1 MKSMNREEIKNLEA
15 KLNEVE
21 GRSDKF
27 EKLIVKKLDEMA
39 HFQKLTQPQ
48 TQARTFI
55 VFIGLSDLWLV
66 NLSSAIESSSKLNE
80 RENKIHTAKLISE
93 INTGINY

>member
-1 MKSMNREEIKNLEA
+1 MNREEIKNLEA

-39 HFQKLTQPQ
+39 QFQKLTQPQ
-48 TQARTFI
+48 TQDRTFI
-55 VFIGLSDLWLV
+55 IPIGLHVEPLRL
-66 NLSSAIESSSKLNE
+66 KL
-80 RENKIHTAKLISE
+80 RTALKHFR
-93 INTGINY
+93 

>member
-1 MKSMNREEIKNLEA
+1 MKSMNREEIKNLES

-39 HFQKLTQPQ
+39 QFQKLTQPQ
-48 TQARTFI
+48 TQDQTFI
-55 VFIGLSDLWLV
+55 IPIDLCVEALGLKFGKGPKVF
-66 NLSSAIESSSKLNE
+66 
-80 RENKIHTAKLISE
+80 
-93 INTGINY
+93 

>member
-1 MKSMNREEIKNLEA
+1 MNREEIKNLEA

-55 VFIGLSDLWLV
+55 ILIG
-66 NLSSAIESSSKLNE
+66 
-80 RENKIHTAKLISE
+80 
-93 INTGINY
+93 

>member
-1 MKSMNREEIKNLEA
+1 MNREEIRNLEA

-39 HFQKLTQPQ
+39 QFQKLTQPQ

-55 VFIGLSDLWLV
+55 IIIG
-66 NLSSAIESSSKLNE
+66 
-80 RENKIHTAKLISE
+80 
-93 INTGINY
+93 

>member
-1 MKSMNREEIKNLEA
+1 MICYLLKRKMRQKLMKSMNREEIKNLEA

-48 TQARTFI
+48 TQA
-55 VFIGLSDLWLV
+55 
-66 NLSSAIESSSKLNE
+66 
-80 RENKIHTAKLISE
+80 
-93 INTGINY
+93 

>member
-55 VFIGLSDLWLV
+55 ISIGLYSYWFL
-66 NLSSAIESSSKLNE
+66 IE
-80 RENKIHTAKLISE
+80 
-93 INTGINY
+93 

>member
-39 HFQKLTQPQ
+39 QFQKLTQPQ

-55 VFIGLSDLWLV
+55 ILIGLYFYWF
-66 NLSSAIESSSKLNE
+66 
-80 RENKIHTAKLISE
+80 LI
-93 INTGINY
+93 G

>member
-1 MKSMNREEIKNLEA
+1 MRQKLMKSMNREEIKNLEA

-39 HFQKLTQPQ
+39 QFQKLNQPQ
-48 TQARTFI
+48 TQECAFSSQLI
-55 VFIGLSDLWLV
+55 IGQKYSFK
-66 NLSSAIESSSKLNE
+66 NI
-80 RENKIHTAKLISE
+80 
-93 INTGINY
+93 